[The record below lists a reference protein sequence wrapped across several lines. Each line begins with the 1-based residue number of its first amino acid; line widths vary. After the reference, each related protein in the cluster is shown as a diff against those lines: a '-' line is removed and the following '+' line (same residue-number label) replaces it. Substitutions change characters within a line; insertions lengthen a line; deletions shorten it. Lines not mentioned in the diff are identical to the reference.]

1 MEKYKLYVSGYS
13 NDYAGIYQVDF
24 YPGARRFEVLST
36 NNETINPIHILIKG
50 DCLFSANEIS
60 EVGRVSSFKI
70 EKSGA
75 LRLVNRI
82 DGPGSGTCDISIG
95 DNVVYA
101 ANYGSGNIFTVP
113 FESDGTLIEV
123 MSNME
128 HVGSEPRAHSTI
140 LTKDK
145 KFLYEANLGND
156 RIYLYEVYPEGV
168 LRSHSK
174 SVSVKLDDFEGPRH
188 MTIDSK
194 GEYLYTV
201 TEFGNS
207 VYSYSINKEDGTLTF
222 IDKIR
227 LIEEVESYAADIH
240 FSKDESYLY
249 ASLRGSDEIA
259 QIDVNNGKLKLLNKY
274 SSGGKSPRSF
284 KISDDGKYMFITNQV
299 SNNVTAL
306 KVNLDDGSL
315 SEPIASLEINLPT
328 SVTTYSK

>member
-13 NDYAGIYQVDF
+13 NNYAGIYQVDF
-24 YPGARRFEVLST
+24 YPKAQRFEVLST
-36 NNETINPIHILIKG
+36 NNETINPIHILVKG

-82 DGPGSGTCDISIG
+82 DGPGSETCDISIG
-95 DNVVYA
+95 DNVLYA

-113 FESDGTLIEV
+113 FERDGSLIEV

-140 LTKDK
+140 LSKDK

-174 SVSVKLDDFEGPRH
+174 CLSVKLDDFEGPRH

-194 GEYLYTV
+194 GEYLYIV

-207 VYSYSINKEDGTLTF
+207 VYGYAINQEDGLLTL
-222 IDKIR
+222 IDKVR
-227 LIEEVESYAADIH
+227 LVEEVESYAADIH
-240 FSKDESYLY
+240 FSRDENYLY

-259 QIDVNNGKLKLLNKY
+259 QIDVNKGKLKLISKY
-274 SSGGKSPRSF
+274 PSGGKSPRSF
-284 KISDDGKYMFITNQV
+284 KLSEDGRYMFITNQV

-315 SEPIASLEINLPT
+315 SEPIASLEVNQPT
-328 SVTTYSK
+328 SVTTYNK